1 MRTHGAPGF
10 ATPTSPRAFKQSLAP
25 SAPGTTAPAFQAA
38 EASCQHL
45 LPGGGPRAGSQ
56 APPSHEQLTA
66 MVAFAGCLRGRGFT
80 RFPDPTPGGQLTYQM
95 IAAAGIDIHQ
105 PAVAQAADACVG
117 VTHGLLNRAAV
128 AKFIA
133 EH

>member
-25 SAPGTTAPAFQAA
+25 STPGTTAPAFRAA
-38 EASCQHL
+38 EANCQHL
-45 LPGGGPRAGSQ
+45 LPGGGPHDASQ
-56 APPSHEQLTA
+56 APPSREQLAA
-66 MVAFAGCLRGRGFT
+66 MVAFASCLRGHGLT
-80 RFPDPTPGGQLTYQM
+80 RFPDPASGGQLTYQM
-95 IAAAGIDIHQ
+95 IAAAGIEIHQ
-105 PAVAQAADACVG
+105 PAVRQAADACVG
-117 VTHGLLNRAAV
+117 VTHGLVNRAAV